1 MSIRGLFIRETIAEI
16 ANAANTVAQ
25 KNDGET
31 FESKFKVRIEN
42 TYSFVA
48 LIPGIVCVMI
58 AFSSALFEEIPVYIS
73 VIFGVLGVIT
83 LCFFAFFKLWHYEV
97 DEDGVTDK
105 LWFISFRKIPWSSIK
120 KVTLYKDHHD
130 KIITLSFYDNRRIR
144 FDCSSLMIGYNNM
157 KKMVHHKKIPISKV
171 EKYRWFDWVRCK
183 DDSGI

>member
-83 LCFFAFFKLWHYEV
+83 LCFFAFFKLN
-97 DEDGVTDK
+97 GGK
-105 LWFISFRKIPWSSIK
+105 A
-120 KVTLYKDHHD
+120 
-130 KIITLSFYDNRRIR
+130 N
-144 FDCSSLMIGYNNM
+144 
-157 KKMVHHKKIPISKV
+157 
-171 EKYRWFDWVRCK
+171 EK
-183 DDSGI
+183 SGIL